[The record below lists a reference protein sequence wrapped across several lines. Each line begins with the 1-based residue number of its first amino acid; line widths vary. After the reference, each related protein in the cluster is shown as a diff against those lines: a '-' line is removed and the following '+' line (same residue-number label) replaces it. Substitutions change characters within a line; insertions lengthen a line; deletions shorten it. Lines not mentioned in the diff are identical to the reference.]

1 MNKYLREPVNGLT
14 HLIGAILSLIGFIA
28 MIIKVIST
36 NGSPIEYLAICLFG
50 FGMILL
56 YSASATYH
64 SVISSDEA
72 KKARPFNDFYAYF
85 RFLCSILLSCS
96 S

>member
-64 SVISSDEA
+64 SVISSDRVIM
-72 KKARPFNDFYAYF
+72 KLK
-85 RFLCSILLSCS
+85 S
-96 S
+96 

>member
-14 HLIGAILSLIGFIA
+14 HLIGAVLSLIGFIA
-28 MIIKVIST
+28 MIIKVSIT

-50 FGMILL
+50 IGMILL

-64 SVISSDEA
+64 SVISSDKVIMKL
-72 KKARPFNDFYAYF
+72 KKLDH
-85 RFLCSILLSCS
+85 
-96 S
+96 